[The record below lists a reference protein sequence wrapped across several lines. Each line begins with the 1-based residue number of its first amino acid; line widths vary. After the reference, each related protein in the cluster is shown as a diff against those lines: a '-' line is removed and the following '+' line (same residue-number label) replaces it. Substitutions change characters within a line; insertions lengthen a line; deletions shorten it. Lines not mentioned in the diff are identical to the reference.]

1 METTI
6 SKPNI
11 KIQVPLSKLRYFYL
25 DEAIGGPMVS
35 PLSPEVRQGI
45 LRVINYLED
54 TYGVI
59 VKPVIF
65 YQVAS
70 IFSFQKCVY
79 ILLQHLT

>member
-1 METTI
+1 
-6 SKPNI
+6 
-11 KIQVPLSKLRYFYL
+11 
-25 DEAIGGPMVS
+25 MVS

-70 IFSFQKCVY
+70 IFSFQKFDLKV
-79 ILLQHLT
+79 IFQIFLSKTPQ